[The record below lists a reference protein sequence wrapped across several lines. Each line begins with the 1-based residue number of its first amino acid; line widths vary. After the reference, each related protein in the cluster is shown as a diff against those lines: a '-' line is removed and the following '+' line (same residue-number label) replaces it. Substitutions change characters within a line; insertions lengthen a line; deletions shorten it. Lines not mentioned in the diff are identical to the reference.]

1 MDVGYFSD
9 HAVVMTVLVV
19 LAFLL
24 LLAVA
29 GPVFGADTR
38 SSRGWASSD
47 PDGPLW
53 SDAGFTRSR

>member
-1 MDVGYFSD
+1 
-9 HAVVMTVLVV
+9 MTAILI

-24 LLAVA
+24 LIAIA
-29 GPVFGADTR
+29 GPAFGADTR

-53 SDAGFTRSR
+53 SDTGVRAAR